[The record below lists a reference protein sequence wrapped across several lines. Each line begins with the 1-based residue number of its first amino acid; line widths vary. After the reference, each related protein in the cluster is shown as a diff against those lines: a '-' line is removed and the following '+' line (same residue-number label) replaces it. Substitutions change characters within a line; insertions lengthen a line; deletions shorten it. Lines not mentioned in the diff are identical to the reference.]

1 MINQVPGAGARTV
14 GLSCTRPG
22 SRAVTTMLTTTRQ
35 RRGNVVVVTAE
46 GEVDLSTA
54 AQFAAA
60 LADTGPRDQLVVA
73 DLDALRFLG
82 SAGLAVLVSAA
93 AEGTRLVVVAGE
105 GSAARRALTV
115 TGLDQVLAVARDHGA
130 ALEDRP

>member
-1 MINQVPGAGARTV
+1 MINQVSGACARTV
-14 GLSCTRPG
+14 ELSCTSPG
-22 SRAVTTMLTTTRQ
+22 SCAVTTMLTTTQQ
-35 RRGNVVVVTAE
+35 RRGDVVIVTAE

-60 LADTGPRDQLVVA
+60 LADVAPGDQLVVA

-82 SAGLAVLVSAA
+82 SAGLAVLVSVA
-93 AEGTRLVVVAGE
+93 AEGTPLVVVAGE
-105 GSAARRALTV
+105 GSAARRALVV